1 MVILEPAV
9 KTIVCAA
16 VILHVAC
23 SALAQSPKVQTGIEL
38 LRHRNFD
45 ILKEKRVGLITNPTG
60 VDSWLKSTV
69 DILYEARG
77 LRLVALFGPEHGV
90 RGDVPGGE
98 KVDSYTDPQTG
109 LPVYSLY
116 GKTQKPTAD
125 MLKNIDVLVYDI
137 QDVGCRSYSYI
148 STMGL
153 AMEAAA
159 ENKIPFV
166 VLDRPNPLGG
176 IKIEGNLMEKGFESF
191 VGRYPIPYVYGLT
204 CGELARLLNEEGLL
218 ANGSKCRLTVVPMKG
233 WKRTMTFSQT
243 GLPWVPTS
251 PHVPSESSPQY
262 YVSTGILGE
271 LGVISEGVGYTIPFQ
286 TCAAEWIDQKLLAD
300 KMNALKLDGVLFRP
314 IAFKPFYGK
323 FKDEELKGVENHIT
337 NYGKVHLM
345 SLQFIF
351 MEVHNGLYPEK
362 NPFTLADSS
371 RIRMFDS
378 VVGTDKIRELFTKH
392 MAYADIKPYLEKDVD
407 EFRARAKK
415 YYLYR

>member
-16 VILHVAC
+16 VILLIAR
-23 SALAQSPKVQTGIEL
+23 SALAQTPKVQTGIEF
-38 LRHRNFD
+38 LRQRNFD
-45 ILKEKRVGLITNPTG
+45 VLRGKRVGLITNPTG
-60 VDSWLKSTV
+60 VDSRLKSTI
-69 DILYEARG
+69 DILHEAKG

-90 RGDVPGGE
+90 RGDVPGSE
-98 KVDSYTDPQTG
+98 KVDSYIDPQTN

-116 GKTQKPTAD
+116 GKTKKPTAD
-125 MLKNIDVLVYDI
+125 MLKNIDVLVYDV

-166 VLDRPNPLGG
+166 VLDRPDPLGG
-176 IKIEGNLMEKGFESF
+176 IKIEGNLVEKGFESF
-191 VGRYPIPYVYGLT
+191 VGQYPIPYVYGLT

-218 ANGSKCRLTVVPMKG
+218 ANGLTCRLTVVPMKG

-251 PHVPSESSPQY
+251 PHVPSASSPQY

-300 KMNALKLDGVLFRP
+300 KMIALKLEGVLFRP
-314 IAFKPFYGK
+314 IVFKPFYGK
-323 FKDEELKGVENHIT
+323 FKDKKLKGVEIHIT
-337 NYGKVHLM
+337 DYGKVHLM

-351 MEVHNGLYPEK
+351 MEVCNGLYPGR

-378 VVGTDKIRELFTKH
+378 VVGTDKIRELFTKR
-392 MAYADIKPYLEKDVD
+392 MVYADIKSYLEKDVD